1 MKDES
6 RGRITL
12 DRQTPLATSMSRF
25 APASELEHIVFG
37 AERPGYNSK
46 HVDEDEVRKWIIS
59 VKRRN
64 ITRVCC
70 LLTPDQLSYY
80 AMDLLETYRSAFG
93 HENVCSAPVE
103 DYRLCSEVTLK
114 ETILPFLRESDVK
127 QRRVVVHCSG
137 GIGRTGHVLAAWLVC
152 GRGFSVE
159 DALWTVKRMGRN
171 PFEAVEM
178 HNATHAALSALL
190 ESCRPTD
197 SSETGD
203 RLLFRLDR
211 R

>member
-1 MKDES
+1 MVH
-6 RGRITL
+6 RVTLGRK
-12 DRQTPLATSMSRF
+12 TPLATSMSRF

-46 HVDEDEVRKWIIS
+46 QVDEDEVRKWIIS
-59 VKRRN
+59 AKRRN

-70 LLTPDQLSYY
+70 LLTQDQLGYY
-80 AMDLLETYRSAFG
+80 TMDLLDTYRSAFG

-114 ETILPFLRESDVK
+114 HTILPFLRESDVK

-137 GIGRTGHVLAAWLVC
+137 GIGRTGHVLAAWLVF

-159 DALWTVKRMGRN
+159 DALWTVKRMRRN

-178 HNATHAALSALL
+178 HNATHATLCALL
-190 ESCRPTD
+190 ESCQTANRAQHK
-197 SSETGD
+197 S
-203 RLLFRLDR
+203 R
-211 R
+211 